1 MYELAIKLAI
11 DKLEPVVGYTIN
23 LALILHAVMMTCE
36 AVTVGRR
43 MKIDVTGN
51 PAVLQTGRKN
61 VSAMCRLYLV
71 HTVCST

>member
-1 MYELAIKLAI
+1 MLTWISYREPI
-11 DKLEPVVGYTIN
+11 DNHCGCPNTTCI
-23 LALILHAVMMTCE
+23 ILHAVMMTCE